1 MIIIRNKTYTI
12 SDEEFKALADST
24 AENDASELRSYD
36 PSSATQATPG
46 K

>member
-1 MIIIRNKTYTI
+1 MIIIRNKTYAV
-12 SDEEFKALADST
+12 SDEEFKTLAEST

-36 PSSATQATPG
+36 PTSATQATPG

>member
-1 MIIIRNKTYTI
+1 MIIIRNKTYAI
-12 SDEEFKALADST
+12 SDEEFKTLADST

-36 PSSATQATPG
+36 PTSAIN

>member
-1 MIIIRNKTYTI
+1 MIIIRNKRFAV

-36 PSSATQATPG
+36 PSTATQATLG

>member
-1 MIIIRNKTYTI
+1 M

-36 PSSATQATPG
+36 PTSSTQATPG

>member
-1 MIIIRNKTYTI
+1 MIIIRNKRFAV
-12 SDEEFKALADST
+12 SDEEFKTLADST

-36 PSSATQATPG
+36 PSTATQATPG